1 MSSPT
6 TTTPKPTPMPTFA
19 RVERPAG
26 AGVTVAVGVRET
38 AGRVEVVA
46 LVAGGRV
53 PAVTA
58 LVAVG
63 AGVATVPAS
72 GANEED
78 ADGPESQDRNDVES
92 VVVAPSSRSRSGV
105 AYSTGV
111 AVPPAGT

>member
-1 MSSPT
+1 MNRPT

-53 PAVTA
+53 PAGAVVATA

-72 GANEED
+72 GANEEE
-78 ADGPESQDRNDVES
+78 AEGPESQNE
-92 VVVAPSSRSRSGV
+92 
-105 AYSTGV
+105 
-111 AVPPAGT
+111 